1 MAVLTGAHGE
11 LRYEGRKIGKAR
23 DWSLNISRDA
33 LEDSCIGTDDR
44 TYVKGLRGAVG
55 AATVLYDP
63 ADSNTSALLNSIFD
77 NNASDDLDFVF
88 TSPAAHDSA
97 AKLSTS
103 VSHPVTTGDVQAV
116 ACSFQVNGQLTGVT
130 NGCSVL
136 AAGSS

>member
-77 NNASDDLDFVF
+77 NTASDDLDFVF
-88 TSPAAHDSA
+88 NEPNGSRFRCKAF
-97 AKLSTS
+97 LTS

-116 ACSFQVNGQLTGVT
+116 ACSFQVTGPID
-130 NGCSVL
+130 GRY
-136 AAGSS
+136 